1 MVGCWKLLV
10 CPGWSRSYPILGRQ
24 VIGEAGAPSGYLKV
38 LYHASAHAQYSIN
51 NLEYF
56 DELFKMTAHA

>member
-1 MVGCWKLLV
+1 MLEAPGLSWLV
-10 CPGWSRSYPILGRQ
+10 RSYPILGRQ